1 MNEFPKDIYTEPHEI
16 DVNTVDNLGPL
27 TKMAGIWTGQRGLDL
42 KPKAEGPTKQTFVER
57 IELQPIDPVTNGPQ
71 LLYGLRYYTHITKP
85 DQIKTYHEQ
94 VGYWLW
100 EKETGTVIQTLTIPR
115 GLVAMAA
122 GHAMPDA
129 SQFELIAT
137 EGLNTWGI
145 CSAPFLVH
153 AFKTI
158 AFKINVT
165 FNPDGTWTY
174 EEDTVLQIQGQS
186 DLFHHT
192 DKNIL
197 TKIAEPTPNPL
208 ALKN

>member
-1 MNEFPKDIYTEPHEI
+1 MNEFPKDIYTEPREI
-16 DVNTVDNLGPL
+16 DVNTLSNLGPL
-27 TKMAGIWTGQRGLDL
+27 TKMAGIWTGQSGLDL
-42 KPKAEGPTKQTFVER
+42 KPKAEGPKKQAFVER
-57 IELQPIDPVTNGPQ
+57 IEVQPIDPVTNGPQ

-115 GLVAMAA
+115 GVVAMAA
-122 GHAMPDA
+122 GHAMPEA
-129 SQFELIAT
+129 NQFDLIAT

-158 AFKINVT
+158 AFKISVT
-165 FNPDGTWTY
+165 FNSDGTWTY